1 MAYFIVS
8 KCVFCFSGELFDL
21 VQQLWIFLCYD
32 VAFCIMVWLVW
43 THNYHPALQVT
54 YNLPILKYYNNWNS
68 CQPLC
73 FFNISGVQSDANSR
87 SGVIDAGRSERH
99 DHIVVLTTQSLPYLY
114 SFWSLVSETSQL
126 SVHKSFKQHSILCLL
141 LKISWLNL

>member
-1 MAYFIVS
+1 MAR
-8 KCVFCFSGELFDL
+8 ELFDL
-21 VQQLWIFLCYD
+21 VQQLWIVLCYD

-43 THNYHPALQVT
+43 THNYHPALKVT

-73 FFNISGVQSDANSR
+73 FFNISGVQSDANGG

-99 DHIVVLTTQSLPYLY
+99 DHIVVLTTQTCKSVSKNSCLPENTWY
-114 SFWSLVSETSQL
+114 SWSLWVI
-126 SVHKSFKQHSILCLL
+126 ILRLIQFLFYACL
-141 LKISWLNL
+141 K